1 MFARQLNRVMPQL
14 PVTAMRTFAIV
25 APTTTHF
32 RPATCQEVDCPA
44 FQYGWTL
51 ATAGQ
56 PAVLVHAAK
65 NSGRAF
71 IAVRDET
78 TGAEQL
84 IFESGQPCFKA
95 STHRVRVDRPEI
107 FLSRNG
113 DWRGNPDG
121 PRATP
126 TRFSGADAWADALH
140 TQLERRTNG

>member
-1 MFARQLNRVMPQL
+1 MFARQLNRVMPEL

-121 PRATP
+121 AGAKPLIH
-126 TRFSGADAWADALH
+126 SSADAWADEMQ
-140 TQLERRTNG
+140 TTLERCTNG